1 MGVYGKTY
9 STVSVFNNSI
19 GYNEYGFV
27 VILIKGVCGETA
39 NQIKKIFL

>member
-9 STVSVFNNSI
+9 STVSIFNNSI
-19 GYNEYGFV
+19 SYNEYGFV

-39 NQIKKIFL
+39 NQIKKIYL